1 MNSGQLAQV
10 LKTETRPFHDSA
22 EGSQFQ
28 RYLTSGEISLTE
40 YVTYL
45 GQLYLVHKTLETTIT
60 QAADKE
66 PRLKKVVTE
75 EQLQE
80 KYLTSDLLHFNVQ
93 PNTVHPYRA
102 TGNFLKTIQ
111 DIGSHKPLALIGIQY
126 VLFGSKHGGKFIAKN
141 LSQAH
146 KLNGAGTKY
155 FDPYG
160 NDFMPYW
167 RSFVER
173 MNELELS
180 PAEIEPI
187 VEAAKQTFVAVREI
201 GQELDERELQNS
213 AH

>member
-1 MNSGQLAQV
+1 MSSSQLAQV
-10 LKTETRPFHDSA
+10 LKAETRPFHDSA

-28 RYLTSGEISLTE
+28 KYLTSGEISLTE
-40 YVTYL
+40 YVNYL
-45 GQLYLVHKTLETTIT
+45 GQLYLVHKSLETAIT
-60 QAADKE
+60 KTADKE
-66 PRLKKVVTE
+66 SRLKKVVTE

-102 TGNFLKTIQ
+102 TDNFLKEIE
-111 DIGSHKPLALIGIQY
+111 DIALHDPLALIGIHY

-141 LSQAH
+141 LSQVH
-146 KLNGAGTKY
+146 KLNSAGTKY

-167 RSFVER
+167 RSFIEH

-187 VEAAKQTFVAVREI
+187 VQAAKQTFVAVREI
-201 GQELDERELQNS
+201 GQDLEKQGATL
-213 AH
+213 